1 MQTALFIAI
10 PALPLG
16 TALVLLWFGPLW
28 RQQASPWSRSSIWC
42 PGSTI
47 LDRQAPWRSL
57 DRI

>member
-28 RQQASPWSRSSIWC
+28 HQQASPWKRSSIWC

>member
-1 MQTALFIAI
+1 MFIAI

-28 RQQASPWSRSSIWC
+28 RQQASPWNRSSIWC

-47 LDRQAPWRSL
+47 LDRQTPWRSL

>member
-16 TALVLLWFGPLW
+16 AALVLLWFGPLW
-28 RQQASPWSRSSIWC
+28 RQQASPWNRSSTWC